1 MKFLVFGSAVA
12 VLMSSAIQARTE
24 FANESAINVSARSA
38 PGSALVNGNDSR
50 SAVGYVNR
58 VVRVRT
64 SDLDLASGNGR
75 ELLDQ
80 RLVRAAEVACDKDY
94 WKGNIQ
100 DYRRCYV
107 TALRGAERQASELA
121 ARSTPGVAVE

>member
-1 MKFLVFGSAVA
+1 MKILLFGSAVA
-12 VLMSSAIQARTE
+12 VLMSSAIQAHAE

-38 PGSALVNGNDSR
+38 PGSTLVNGNDSR
-50 SAVGYVNR
+50 SAAGYVNR

-64 SDLDLASGNGR
+64 SDLDLASANGR

-80 RLVRAAEVACDKDY
+80 RLVRAAEVACDKGY
-94 WKGNIQ
+94 WKGDIS
-100 DYRRCYV
+100 DYRSCYV

-121 ARSTPGVAVE
+121 VRSTPGVAVE